1 MTLQFFSPT
10 AKDKDGGVVISMPQ
24 DKVTKSAV
32 QALVDGTSGLSG
44 ARVDV
49 SLTCLSTRECCI
61 DLGTGIGARR

>member
-49 SLTCLSTRECCI
+49 SLPVPLRGCI
-61 DLGTGIGARR
+61 VLILALV